1 MWVLIRSI
9 IMRKI
14 NQESSSY
21 KEEKESSTINNNQ
34 LMKEVLVRNM
44 NLSVEMKR
52 LEFLDPNIY
61 YWKDKG
67 EYK

>member
-1 MWVLIRSI
+1 
-9 IMRKI
+9 MRKI

-52 LEFLDPNIY
+52 LECLDPNIY
-61 YWKDKG
+61 Y
-67 EYK
+67 